1 VWSHFVLVI
10 TWLLTNI
17 NTTEWKRGKGSVS
30 IAVRRTKKTPLN
42 THTHP
47 SPLSLYSTV
56 KWKQYTLISSYG
68 SRKTE
73 ITSLGFLSTQTCTP
87 SSCHTPFVNFYVFI
101 SLSIYIIIYYHSRP
115 IYIYPLKIYISLHS
129 FTITSTIY
137 MLCWFE
143 RLKLPAWSGNQLTTL
158 YIIFSFI

>member
-73 ITSLGFLSTQTCTP
+73 ITSLGF
-87 SSCHTPFVNFYVFI
+87 FYVFI
-101 SLSIYIIIYYHSRP
+101 YTLLYIIIIYQDLY
-115 IYIYPLKIYISLHS
+115 ICYVYVYIYPLKIYIISYISLHS

-137 MLCWFE
+137 LCYVGL
-143 RLKLPAWSGNQLTTL
+143 RGWSCQHDLVIN
-158 YIIFSFI
+158 

>member
-73 ITSLGFLSTQTCTP
+73 ITSLGF
-87 SSCHTPFVNFYVFI
+87 FYVFI
-101 SLSIYIIIYYHSRP
+101 YTLLYIIIIYQDLY
-115 IYIYPLKIYISLHS
+115 ICYVYVYIYPLKIYIISYISLHS